1 MDSPTWARAFGAA
14 RIWSCFLFDLKI
26 RVTMTFRISQ
36 IAAVCGL
43 SLLTMPGAM
52 SAQAPRYQSPYG
64 SPTPAAPQSQPAA
77 LPAPAAV
84 TPNGV
89 VVEDII
95 VRVNDQIISRS
106 DLERSQQQLEQEM
119 QGNNVP
125 AAEAAE
131 GEKNLL
137 RDMIDKQLMLSRA
150 KELGLNADAE
160 VVRRLDEIRK
170 QYKLD
175 TMGTWRRQRGSRASR
190 SRTSRRT
197 FVTASWSSRW
207 CGMK

>member
-1 MDSPTWARAFGAA
+1 
-14 RIWSCFLFDLKI
+14 
-26 RVTMTFRISQ
+26 MTFRISQ

-64 SPTPAAPQSQPAA
+64 SATPTAPQPQPTA

-106 DLERSQQQLEQEM
+106 DLERAEQQLQQDGQ
-119 QGNNVP
+119 QGGATP
-125 AAEAAE
+125 AQIEARQ
-131 GEKNLL
+131 KDLL
-137 RDMIDKQLMLSRA
+137 RDLIDSSCCC
-150 KELGLNADAE
+150 
-160 VVRRLDEIRK
+160 
-170 QYKLD
+170 
-175 TMGTWRRQRGSRASR
+175 RGVNS
-190 SRTSRRT
+190 
-197 FVTASWSSRW
+197 
-207 CGMK
+207 